1 MFEVGAHVSVCVCG
15 LACVRLCEIVCM
27 YVYFYSNMYVPQIY
41 SIPVSNSVQE
51 SSLFFDQPARNLK
64 GERGREYGWAQSP
77 IEIA

>member
-1 MFEVGAHVSVCVCG
+1 
-15 LACVRLCEIVCM
+15 M